1 MGPIVADIGVRTF
14 SQVNS
19 TLSQLTGVPI
29 NDPTVNPTYI
39 SVQQQLPSVPTLEAF
54 SAANQVGTAQL
65 AIQYCNTMVKNSTLA
80 QQMFGVTLSATTYPA
95 QTNTITSALAA
106 RVLGGGS
113 LPSQPALSTVTTE
126 LSSLITTLCSSSACN
141 NLPRVQAVTAA
152 ACAAAFGSADMSI
165 N

>member
-1 MGPIVADIGVRTF
+1 VRTF
-14 SQVNS
+14 AQVNS
-19 TLSQLTGVPI
+19 TLSQLTGVPVT
-29 NDPTVNPTYI
+29 NATVNATYQT
-39 SVQQQLPSVPTLEAF
+39 VQQQLPSVPTLEAF

-65 AIQYCNTMVKNSTLA
+65 AIQYCSTMVNNPTLA
-80 QQMFGVTLSATTYPA
+80 QQMFPGVTFGPSTYPA
-95 QTNTITSALAA
+95 QTNLVTSALAA

-126 LSSLITTLCSSSACN
+126 LGNLIGVLCSGTSPCN
-141 NLPRVQAVTAA
+141 NTARVMAVTAA